1 MSSVSENN
9 EAKWYV
15 LCVKSNKEGQVGRAI
30 ASQTKLCGKED
41 EIQEVFI
48 PTEKV
53 SSVKGG
59 KKRVLNKK
67 YFPGYVLIKMVM
79 NEENWYFLKT
89 IPGVSRLMG
98 GNAQPVAI
106 QTSQVDHLKRDV
118 EDQGEA
124 PKPVMDVKV
133 GDKVLITEGLFVNIS
148 GEVREVN
155 SEKGVVSVEISIF
168 GRKTPVWHEHS
179 QIKKEM

>member
-1 MSSVSENN
+1 MSLASENN
-9 EAKWYV
+9 EARWYV

-30 ASQTKLCGKED
+30 MNQIELSGKAD

-48 PTEKV
+48 PIEKV

-67 YFPGYVLIKMVM
+67 YFPGYVLIKMIM
-79 NEENWYFLKT
+79 NEENWYFLKN

-98 GNAQPVAI
+98 GQEQPVPI
-106 QTSQVDHLKRDV
+106 QTSQVDRLKRDV
-118 EDQGEA
+118 EDKGEA
-124 PKPVMDVKV
+124 PKPIMDVKV

-148 GEVREVN
+148 GEVREIN

-168 GRKTPVWHEHS
+168 GRRTPVWHEHS
-179 QIKKEM
+179 QIKKET